1 MINIKI
7 KTTEEFEKEFKKL
20 TKKNKALAE
29 QIAKAIMKLKDKSK
43 SWQTLILR
51 PKRIQISACRE
62 MENNIRHRR
71 RQKTD
76 NSKINRTQRKD
87 LYRFQLKNLQNLF

>member
-29 QIAKAIMKLKDKSK
+29 QIAKAIMKLKDNPKAGKPLSYNLK
-43 SWQTLILR
+43 GYRSLRIGKWRIIYDIDENKKQIILR
-51 PKRIQISACRE
+51 SIG
-62 MENNIRHRR
+62 HRG
-71 RQKTD
+71 KIYTD
-76 NSKINRTQRKD
+76 FS
-87 LYRFQLKNLQNLF
+87 

>member
-29 QIAKAIMKLKDKSK
+29 QIAKAYYEA
-43 SWQTLILR
+43 
-51 PKRIQISACRE
+51 KR
-62 MENNIRHRR
+62 
-71 RQKTD
+71 
-76 NSKINRTQRKD
+76 
-87 LYRFQLKNLQNLF
+87 